1 MKFLKMKKLI
11 FILLCLSVFAALPTA
26 CKEEGVKLTRAD
38 RDAIDTI
45 VQKNIVQITPEL
57 DRYCRDSS
65 AILRKCY
72 VDSLLLVRQ
81 REIQQQAVPVQ

>member
-1 MKFLKMKKLI
+1 MKRLI
-11 FILLCLSVFAALPTA
+11 FILISLAIASILPTA

-45 VQKNIVQITPEL
+45 VQKNIVQITPDL

-65 AILRKCY
+65 PILRKYY

>member
-1 MKFLKMKKLI
+1 MKRLI
-11 FILLCLSVFAALPTA
+11 FILTTLVIASILPTA
-26 CKEEGVKLTRAD
+26 CKEEAIKLTRAD

-57 DRYCRDSS
+57 DRYCRDSAS
-65 AILRKCY
+65 ILRLFY

>member
-1 MKFLKMKKLI
+1 MKNII
-11 FILLCLSVFAALPTA
+11 FILFTLAVVIVLPTA
-26 CKEEGVKLTRAD
+26 CKEEAVKLTRAD

-65 AILRKCY
+65 PILRKQY
-72 VDSLLLVRQ
+72 MDSLLLVRQ
-81 REIQQQAVPVQ
+81 QEILQQSIPVQ

>member
-1 MKFLKMKKLI
+1 MKRLI
-11 FILLCLSVFAALPTA
+11 FILLSLAIFAALPTA
-26 CKEEGVKLTRAD
+26 CKEEAVKLTRAD

-65 AILRKCY
+65 PILRKKY
-72 VDSLLLVRQ
+72 VDSLLIVRQ
-81 REIQQQAVPVQ
+81 QEILQQSIPVR

>member
-1 MKFLKMKKLI
+1 MKRLV
-11 FILLCLSVFAALPTA
+11 FILITLAITSIMPTA
-26 CKEEGVKLTRAD
+26 CKEEAVKLTRAD

-65 AILRKCY
+65 SILRKYY

>member
-1 MKFLKMKKLI
+1 MKKLI
-11 FILLCLSVFAALPTA
+11 FILITLAITSVLPTA
-26 CKEEGVKLTRAD
+26 CKEEAVKLSRAD

-65 AILRKCY
+65 PILRKRY
-72 VDSLLLVRQ
+72 VDSLLIVRQ
-81 REIQQQAVPVQ
+81 QEILQQSIPVK

>member
-1 MKFLKMKKLI
+1 MKRLV
-11 FILLCLSVFAALPTA
+11 FILTILAIASILPTA
-26 CKEEGVKLTRAD
+26 CKEEGIKLTRAD

-65 AILRKCY
+65 PILRKY
-72 VDSLLLVRQ
+72 YLDSLLLVRQ
-81 REIQQQAVPVQ
+81 REILQQSVPVQ

>member
-1 MKFLKMKKLI
+1 MKRLV
-11 FILLCLSVFAALPTA
+11 FILTILAIASILPTA
-26 CKEEGVKLTRAD
+26 CKEEGIKLTRAD

-57 DRYCRDSS
+57 DRYCRDS
-65 AILRKCY
+65 APILRKYY

>member
-1 MKFLKMKKLI
+1 MKRLV
-11 FILLCLSVFAALPTA
+11 FILTILAIASILPTA
-26 CKEEGVKLTRAD
+26 CKEEGIKLTRAD

-65 AILRKCY
+65 PILRKY
-72 VDSLLLVRQ
+72 YLDSLLLVRQ
-81 REIQQQAVPVQ
+81 REILQQSVPVK

>member
-1 MKFLKMKKLI
+1 MKRLI
-11 FILLCLSVFAALPTA
+11 FILILLAIASILPTA

-65 AILRKCY
+65 PILRKYY

>member
-1 MKFLKMKKLI
+1 MKRLI
-11 FILLCLSVFAALPTA
+11 FILTTLAIVSILPTA
-26 CKEEGVKLTRAD
+26 CKEEAVKLTRAD

-65 AILRKCY
+65 PILRKYY